1 MISIITET
9 RLSNLIDIVIVAAL
23 LWFGLS
29 WLRNTRARLALP
41 GILII
46 GGLFFVAQ
54 LLRLQLTIWIFQGF
68 FAVFVLVIVIVF
80 QEDIHRLFER
90 LSVWSLRRPAPIPR
104 RAMTDIIVQAVTHL
118 TEGNI
123 GALIVLPGREPL
135 ERHLEG
141 GIPLNGEVSGSL
153 LLSIFDS
160 SSPGHDGAVVFRGDK
175 IAFFGAHLPL
185 STDWDRIGLRGTRH
199 AAALGLAERSDALCI
214 VVSEERGTIS
224 VAKRGELFSIEH
236 PEALYPE
243 LNSFIQKSSLPPH
256 ARGLRAFFRRVL
268 SKWREGVISFGLA
281 AAIWFVF
288 VPGNMMTEM
297 VEHIPVIVENLPEEY
312 ILLEVDPPEVEV
324 AFKGPRRD
332 LFLVNSGQ
340 FNIHLD
346 ADFVKLGRRTFKIS
360 SALIEHPESLK
371 VVNVHPAKVR
381 LDVKKK

>member
-1 MISIITET
+1 M
-9 RLSNLIDIVIVAAL
+9 IVAAL
-23 LWFGLS
+23 LWFGIA

-46 GGLFFVAQ
+46 GGLFFIAK

-104 RAMTDIIVQAVTHL
+104 RAMTDIIVQAVILL

-141 GIPLNGEVSGSL
+141 GIALNGQASGPL
-153 LLSIFDS
+153 LLSIFDP
-160 SSPGHDGAVVFRGDK
+160 SSPGHDGAVVFGGDK

-185 STDWDRIGLRGTRH
+185 STDWDRIGFRGTRH

-214 VVSEERGTIS
+214 VVSEESGTIS
-224 VAKRGELFSIEH
+224 IAKRGELFSLNR
-236 PEALYPE
+236 PEELYPE
-243 LNSFIQKSSLPPH
+243 LNSFIQKSSLPTQTH
-256 ARGLRAFFRRVL
+256 GVRAFFRRVL
-268 SKWREGVISFGLA
+268 SKWREGIISFGIA
-281 AAIWFVF
+281 AMIWFVF
-288 VPGNMMTEM
+288 VPGNMMTQM
-297 VEHIPVIVENLPEEY
+297 VENIPVIVENLPEEY

-324 AFKGPRRD
+324 VFMGQRRD
-332 LFLVNSGQ
+332 LFLVNAGH

-346 ADFVKLGRRTFKIS
+346 ADFVRLGRRTFKIS
-360 SALIEHPESLK
+360 SDLIEHPESLK
-371 VVNVHPAKVR
+371 VVNVHPVKVR